1 MNYGKVEEPNSSRN
15 RYPSTARRAATSAIL
30 TVTLSRSDRAP
41 NSRTVN
47 ARPGW
52 DADLNA
58 GAQRS
63 PILARVG
70 PFASPSPE
78 RLARLWRK
86 IALLGSLLRMGRYTA
101 NERNAFVNT
110 GRVIVTNSANFLEA
124 PFPDSRQCN

>member
-63 PILARVG
+63 PILACVGLFASTKEEAGAPSFSLFWKRVG
-70 PFASPSPE
+70 GGIPTRAECPIRPSVAGWVLSS
-78 RLARLWRK
+78 RQA
-86 IALLGSLLRMGRYTA
+86 
-101 NERNAFVNT
+101 RNA
-110 GRVIVTNSANFLEA
+110 
-124 PFPDSRQCN
+124 